1 METYIFGAGLCA
13 LQLLRGWIIGSG
25 RPAKTMERPWSAGCS
40 TPAEQIAREN
50 RMLLSFRRSCFGM
63 LAGTMPLV
71 AAACAP
77 PSHEIRNIELD
88 LQRFVTATNDAIA
101 CRTTAAQNPRYRILA
116 ERMPLNDIGLA
127 SLPQMTDPSLAT
139 PAQILALDSWSRDL
153 NACREPL
160 LQVTYNTLPSF
171 GPIIEAARDEDD
183 ATLVQLT
190 EQKVTWGKAVMQL
203 KRNRTTLRANLTARA
218 DQVLAELGK
227 QEEEQRNRRATV
239 LSSIIR
245 TLP

>member
-1 METYIFGAGLCA
+1 
-13 LQLLRGWIIGSG
+13 
-25 RPAKTMERPWSAGCS
+25 
-40 TPAEQIAREN
+40 
-50 RMLLSFRRSCFGM
+50 
-63 LAGTMPLV
+63 MPLV
-71 AAACAP
+71 AAACAGF
-77 PSHEIRNIELD
+77 SQLEIRNTELD
-88 LQRFVTATNDAIA
+88 LQRFIAAANDAIA
-101 CRTTAAQNPRYRILA
+101 CRTATAQNPRYRILD
-116 ERMPLNDIGLA
+116 ERMPLTDIGSA
-127 SLPQMTDPSLAT
+127 SLPQMIYQGFAT
-139 PAQILALDSWSRDL
+139 PAQVLALDTWSHDL

-183 ATLVQLT
+183 ATFVQLA
-190 EQKVTWGKAVMQL
+190 EHKVTWGEAVIRL

-227 QEEEQRNRRATV
+227 QEEEQRNRRATI